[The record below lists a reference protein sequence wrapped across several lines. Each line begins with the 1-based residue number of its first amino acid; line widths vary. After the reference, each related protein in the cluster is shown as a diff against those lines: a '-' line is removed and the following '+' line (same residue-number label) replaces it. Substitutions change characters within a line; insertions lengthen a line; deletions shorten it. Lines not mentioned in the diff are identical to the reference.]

1 LVLPING
8 EAMPSFEFQM
18 GPTLQERIQ
27 EALTK
32 ARDDAQEVLARTQ
45 GGLSDLEKTRI
56 VIEGR
61 LNGIEAALLKIA
73 SDVNDLTTR
82 AQD

>member
-1 LVLPING
+1 
-8 EAMPSFEFQM
+8 M